1 MIDKEL
7 QIINKLGLHARA
19 AAKFVTIASH
29 YASDIQVERNG
40 QLVNGKSIMGI
51 MMLAA
56 SLGTSITLH
65 IQGDDAQAA
74 ADALEALVADRF
86 GEGE

>member
-19 AAKFVTIASH
+19 AAKFVTTASR
-29 YASDIQVERNG
+29 YTSDIQVERKG

-65 IQGDDAQAA
+65 IQGDDEQAA
-74 ADALEALVADRF
+74 VDALETLLADRF
-86 GEGE
+86 GEAE